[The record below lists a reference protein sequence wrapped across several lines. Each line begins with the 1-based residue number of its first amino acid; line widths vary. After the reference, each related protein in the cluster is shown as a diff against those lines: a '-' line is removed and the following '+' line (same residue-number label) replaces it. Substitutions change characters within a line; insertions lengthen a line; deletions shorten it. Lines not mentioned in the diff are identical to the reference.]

1 MFNQAKHDMPTDTP
15 PKPAQQIS
23 IDDPRVFLAA
33 ERTLL
38 AWIRTSIA
46 TMGLGFLV
54 AKFGLFL
61 REMLIMRG
69 KETSETPQ
77 LSLWIGAALVI
88 LGIVM
93 TITASFEHRHLLK
106 RLQITHFASK
116 VRSTMSTAIAIML
129 VIVGIAMV
137 LYLVAV

>member
-1 MFNQAKHDMPTDTP
+1 MKNEAPPESHG
-15 PKPAQQIS
+15 PKPAQIS

-54 AKFGLFL
+54 AKFGLFV
-61 REMLIMRG
+61 REMLVMRG
-69 KETSETPQ
+69 KESSDAPQ
-77 LSLWIGAALVI
+77 FSLWIGAAMVI
-88 LGIVM
+88 LGVVM
-93 TITASFEHRHLLK
+93 TITASVEHHYLLK
-106 RLQITHFASK
+106 RLEITHFVGK
-116 VRSTMSTAIAIML
+116 VRGTMSTAIALML

-137 LYLVAV
+137 LYLFAV

>member
-1 MFNQAKHDMPTDTP
+1 MKNEVPSDV
-15 PKPAQQIS
+15 PKPNPAQIS

-54 AKFGLFL
+54 AKFGLFV
-61 REMLIMRG
+61 REMLVMRG
-69 KETSETPQ
+69 KESSDAPQ
-77 LSLWIGAALVI
+77 FSLWIGAAMVV
-88 LGIVM
+88 LGVVM
-93 TITASFEHRHLLK
+93 TITASVEHHYLLK
-106 RLQITHFASK
+106 RLEITHFVGK
-116 VRSTMSTAIAIML
+116 VRGTMSTAIALML

-137 LYLVAV
+137 LYLFAV